1 MKQTLKALLLLAVA
15 TLALAGCSGEPAPTV
30 MLLRSDI
37 KEWRSPEDGKTYL
50 VAMPTWK
57 VEGDLPVA
65 EVWGTGRLT
74 GTQGSFDFT
83 NNDKPIYRADALDP
97 GTTLAA
103 QHLPED
109 GVLIGE
115 KDEVIAKIGDDPKLE
130 LWLWG
135 LERRSE
141 AQGSGSDGKGP

>member
-1 MKQTLKALLLLAVA
+1 MNQMLKALLLLAAA
-15 TLALAGCSGEPAPTV
+15 TLGLAGCSSEPAPTV
-30 MLLRSDI
+30 TLLSSDI
-37 KEWRSPEDGKTYL
+37 REWQSPEDGKTYL

-74 GTQGSFDFT
+74 GPKGSFDFT
-83 NNDKPIYRADALDP
+83 NNDKPIYRADSLDP

-109 GVLIGE
+109 GVLIGA
-115 KDEVIAKIGDDPKLE
+115 KDEVIATTGEDPKME

-135 LERRSE
+135 LEKWSAE
-141 AQGSGSDGKGP
+141 QGGNAGGAGS